1 MLTCVPGRY
10 VASTFSLVPRPFG
23 GLTASVD
30 SCAEIKSIPSMAKP
44 ILAEF
49 GGRCREAMLG
59 VWVRLVLGNN
69 VKRCYFFSSSSST
82 EGAQRAD
89 TEIIK
94 QICRVI
100 VAWIHNVF
108 TCSVSLHGPCHV

>member
-1 MLTCVPGRY
+1 
-10 VASTFSLVPRPFG
+10 
-23 GLTASVD
+23 
-30 SCAEIKSIPSMAKP
+30 MAKP

-69 VKRCYFFSSSSST
+69 GKRCYFFSSSSST
-82 EGAQRAD
+82 EGAQRAV

-94 QICRVI
+94 QVCGAII
-100 VAWIHNVF
+100 AWIHNDF
-108 TCSVSLHGPCHV
+108 TRSVSLYGPCRVWP